1 MHEDFFFMFIIKGII
16 VLLSLWLDKDKNS
29 ARFPFWRERAAHPP
43 RRMGESRLLYV
54 RTKES
59 MQMVSFCSLKGNLE
73 GFRSDVWLSHSCMI
87 ELC

>member
-1 MHEDFFFMFIIKGII
+1 MLFYKGQAEYFL
-16 VLLSLWLDKDKNS
+16 VKDKKVKALQIGS
-29 ARFPFWRERAAHPP
+29 IQHVSRSGEKGRTASFWLV
-43 RRMGESRLLYV
+43 GESRLLYV